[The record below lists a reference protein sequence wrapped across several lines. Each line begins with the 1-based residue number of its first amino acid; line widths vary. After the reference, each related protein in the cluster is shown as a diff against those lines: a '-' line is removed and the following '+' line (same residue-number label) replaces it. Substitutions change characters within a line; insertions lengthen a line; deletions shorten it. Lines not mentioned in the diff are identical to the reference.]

1 LLKLKRERDLFM
13 YKKEQYL
20 YRKEKNVKAIVRNYV
35 KEDFDEL
42 IQIQKESFPPPF
54 LSDLWWN
61 EEQLN
66 NHITLFPD
74 GALCVEI
81 DGVLAGSITGLL
93 VGFNPESPKHT
104 WEEITDSGY
113 IKTHNKNGNTLYIV
127 DICIRP
133 SFRKLDLGKL
143 LMQSMYEA
151 VIHLNLDRLLGGG
164 RMPGYHKYA
173 NELTPEQYIEKVVNG
188 EIRDQV
194 ISFLLHCGR
203 TPLVLVPGYL
213 EDEESHHYGLLMEWK
228 NPFKSGC

>member
-1 LLKLKRERDLFM
+1 M

-20 YRKEKNVKAIVRNYV
+20 YRQEKKVKAIVRNYV

-54 LSDLWWN
+54 PSDLWWN
-61 EEQLN
+61 KEQLN

-74 GALCVEI
+74 GGLCVEI
-81 DGVLAGSITGLL
+81 DGILAGSITGLL
-93 VGFNPESPKHT
+93 VDFDLESPKHT
-104 WEEITDSGY
+104 WEEITDNGY
-113 IKTHNKNGNTLYIV
+113 IKTHNKNGETLYIV

-133 SFRKLDLGKL
+133 SFRKLELGKFL
-143 LMQSMYEA
+143 LQSMYET
-151 VIHLNLDRLLGGG
+151 VIQLNLDRLLGGG

-173 NELTPEQYIEKVVNG
+173 EELTPEQYVEKVVNG
-188 EIRDQV
+188 EIHDPV
-194 ISFLLHCGR
+194 ISFLLRCGR

-228 NPFKSGC
+228 NPFKSGS

>member
-1 LLKLKRERDLFM
+1 M

-20 YRKEKNVKAIVRNYV
+20 YRQEKKVKAIVRNYV

-54 LSDLWWN
+54 PSDLWWN

-93 VGFNPESPKHT
+93 VDFYPESPKHT
-104 WEEITDSGY
+104 WVEITDSGY

-143 LMQSMYEA
+143 LMQSMYET

-164 RMPGYHKYA
+164 RMPGYHKFA

-188 EIRDQV
+188 EIHDQV
-194 ISFLLHCGR
+194 ISFLLRCGR

-228 NPFKSGC
+228 NPFKSGS